1 MQFGSHIL
9 PMKYIAKGGYNSTPN
24 QRQEAKAWQDL
35 KGHLHRDT
43 APHYRTKIEFKTVD
57 GLTLSE
63 KQEIQGIMNSAIT
76 DKRQRKG
83 TVTYWNEEDNEYKQA
98 TVYIPDITFEVDEI
112 DELRKNIYY
121 NSIRISLIEY

>member
-1 MQFGSHIL
+1 
-9 PMKYIAKGGYNSTPN
+9 MKYIVKGGYNSTPN

-35 KGHLHRDT
+35 KGNLHRDT
-43 APHYRTKIEFKTVD
+43 APHYRTKIEFKTVN
-57 GLTLSE
+57 GITLSE

-83 TVTYWNEEDNEYKQA
+83 TVIYWNEEDNEYKQA